1 MDRNSS
7 LLAALLTNGPLKMDG
22 VTFYLYG
29 GTVRKCKSKR
39 GPKKSRTEGEE
50 KSSSQFTEVRKMWRI
65 YRRATGEL
73 PIWRAWARATGIAKS
88 DSAFHSVNGGCLR
101 PGKGVW
107 AFPTFRFSMG
117 TLEAPV
123 ITDVARDGWTVT
135 LRWENDADRPK
146 ASASDQVFVGYFYD
160 TLRRSPCLLRDIPA
174 RRGDESVTIEIPSGD
189 QPEGTPLH
197 LYLFFGDSELARFSP
212 SEYTQV

>member
-101 PGKGVW
+101 PGEGVW

-123 ITDVARDGWTVT
+123 ITDVARDGWSVT
-135 LRWENDADRPK
+135 LRWENDSDRPK
-146 ASASDQVFVGYFYD
+146 ASASDQVYLGYFYD
-160 TLRRSPCLLRDIPA
+160 TQPRSPQFITCINSH
-174 RRGDESVTIEIPSGD
+174 RGDGEVIIEIPTAK
-189 QPEGTPLH
+189 QPDGTPLH
-197 LYLFFGDSELARFSP
+197 LYLFFGNENPNRFSP
-212 SEYTQV
+212 SEYVEV

>member
-1 MDRNSS
+1 MQIQTRPQEIQNRGGREIFQPIHRGSKDVANIPPCYR
-7 LLAALLTNGPLKMDG
+7 G
-22 VTFYLYG
+22 V
-29 GTVRKCKSKR
+29 
-39 GPKKSRTEGEE
+39 
-50 KSSSQFTEVRKMWRI
+50 
-65 YRRATGEL
+65 
-73 PIWRAWARATGIAKS
+73 PIWRTWARATGISKS

-146 ASASDQVFVGYFYD
+146 ASASDQVYLGYFYN
-160 TLRRSPCLLRDIPA
+160 TQPRSPQMITCHNAHRGDGEVTVEIPA
-174 RRGDESVTIEIPSGD
+174 AG
-189 QPEGTPLH
+189 QPDGTPLH
-197 LYLFFGDSELARFSP
+197 LYLFFGNENPDRFSP
-212 SEYTQV
+212 SEYAGI

>member
-7 LLAALLTNGPLKMDG
+7 LLAALLANGPLKMDG
-22 VTFYLYG
+22 VTYYLYG
-29 GTVRKCKSKR
+29 GTIRKCKSKR

-50 KSSSQFTEVRKMWRI
+50 KSSSKFPVVRKLWLI
-65 YRRATGEL
+65 HRRATGGFQL
-73 PIWRAWARATGIAKS
+73 GRPGARARGIPKS

-123 ITDVARDGWTVT
+123 ITDVARDGWSVT

-146 ASASDQVFVGYFYD
+146 ASASDQVYLGYFYN
-160 TLRRSPCLLRDIPA
+160 TQPRSPQMITCHNAHRGDGEVTMEIPA
-174 RRGDESVTIEIPSGD
+174 AG
-189 QPEGTPLH
+189 QPDGTPLH
-197 LYLFFGDSELARFSP
+197 LYLFFGNENPDRFSP
-212 SEYTQV
+212 SEYAGI